1 MELTDERRQA
11 NRETA
16 LRLAAEWAAGA
27 GQPGDAMAMR
37 RSARR
42 RFRAF
47 ALGCGRKPC
56 LCRRQSAAESQAQ
69 HARHMERLREESQ
82 AKRRRAA

>member
-27 GQPGDAMAMR
+27 GQPGDGDGYAAI
-37 RSARR
+37 SQAQVSGVC
-42 RFRAF
+42 
-47 ALGCGRKPC
+47 LGCGRKPC

-82 AKRRRAA
+82 ARRRRAA